1 MMRNKV
7 AIRLL
12 GVALM
17 VTVVA
22 LFTHAI
28 GHWHANASDE
38 LHCQTCQAA
47 HTANPQVPPPVAA
60 RPPVP
65 IARFVPVEERAAD
78 IELPLAR
85 SVPRAPPV

>member
-1 MMRNKV
+1 MRKQV

-17 VTVVA
+17 VAVVA
-22 LFTHAI
+22 LFSHAI
-28 GHWHANASDE
+28 GHWHANAFDE

-47 HTANPQVPPPVAA
+47 HTANPQIPAPVAV

-65 IARFVPVEERAAD
+65 VARFVPVEERAAEL
-78 IELPLAR
+78 ELPLAL

>member
-1 MMRNKV
+1 MGRTT
-7 AIRLL
+7 ARRLL
-12 GVALM
+12 GVALI
-17 VTVVA
+17 VTTVA

-47 HTANPQVPPPVAA
+47 HTASPQVSAPVAV

-65 IARFVPVEERAAD
+65 VARFVPVEERAAEL
-78 IELPLAR
+78 ELPLAP
-85 SVPRAPPV
+85 SVPRAPPL